1 MERGQTLLKTGRA
14 AVNSQ
19 RKLALK
25 LGRRKDG
32 SEMMTGGGERR
43 CDGRKGEG
51 VAGANA
57 GTGVDGR
64 RRRQVQGVSSLLYV
78 GR

>member
-19 RKLALK
+19 KKLALK

-32 SEMMTGGGERR
+32 SEMMTGGG
-43 CDGRKGEG
+43 GSGGAKGE
-51 VAGANA
+51 
-57 GTGVDGR
+57 R
-64 RRRQVQGVSSLLYV
+64 EREWQVQMLALA
-78 GR
+78 